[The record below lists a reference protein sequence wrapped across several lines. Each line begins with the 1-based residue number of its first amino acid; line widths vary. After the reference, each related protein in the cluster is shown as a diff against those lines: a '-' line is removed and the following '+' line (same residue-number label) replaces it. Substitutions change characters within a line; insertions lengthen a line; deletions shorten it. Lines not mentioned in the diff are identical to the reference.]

1 MVDADET
8 VAADF
13 YFVVDQDVATDPDI
27 VLPAGVYPVNAS
39 WESGTTLACSGVA
52 PDGPLPS
59 YVCFV
64 DAEGYLDPLNL
75 WCLVDGTVTIEKVDG
90 KMKVEVDALNSYDV
104 PVTLY
109 YEGAIVTAVENVS
122 ADNTNISKR
131 IIDGQLM
138 IIRNG
143 QVYDATGALVK

>member
-13 YFVVDQDVATDPDI
+13 YFVVDQDVAADPDI

-39 WESGTTLACSGVA
+39 WQSGTTLACSGVA
-52 PDGPLPS
+52 ADDGPLPS

-75 WCLVDGTVTIEKVDG
+75 WCMVDGTVTIEKVDG
-90 KMKVEVDALNSYDV
+90 KMKVEVDALNSYDMSV
-104 PVTLY
+104 KLHYNP
-109 YEGAIVTAVENVS
+109 AQSAVEDIT
-122 ADNTNISKR
+122 AGNTNISKR
-131 IIDGQLM
+131 LINGQLL

-143 QVYDATGALVK
+143 ETYNANGTLVK